1 MVPMSE
7 KSGAIQVYTGRG
19 KGKTTAAVG
28 LAVRALGWGK
38 KVYVC
43 QFLKPANV
51 KSGEMCLAEK
61 FADQLRWQRLDAEW
75 PMQKGGPG
83 QDLREK
89 MRLAIKKIW
98 PQIVKA
104 VTENEYELV
113 ILDELNCC
121 LSEKLIEWKTV
132 EELLQKKHPQV
143 ELVITGRGADKNLI
157 RAADLVSEIVEIKH
171 PYNNGTK
178 ARKGIEY

>member
-1 MVPMSE
+1 MSE
-7 KSGAIQVYTGRG
+7 RSGAIQVYTGTG

-28 LAVRALGWGK
+28 LAVRALGWGQ
-38 KVYVC
+38 KVYLC
-43 QFLKPANV
+43 QFLKPANM

-61 FADQLRWQRLDAEW
+61 FPGQLRWERLTADW
-75 PMQKGGPG
+75 PMKKGGPG
-83 QDLREK
+83 QSHREK
-89 MRLAIKKIW
+89 MRQAIQKIW
-98 PQIVKA
+98 PEIVKA
-104 VTENEYELV
+104 VTEDEYALV

-143 ELVITGRGADKNLI
+143 ELVITGRGASKKLLE
-157 RAADLVSEIVEIKH
+157 AADLVSEIVEIKH
-171 PYNNGTK
+171 PYNNGTT